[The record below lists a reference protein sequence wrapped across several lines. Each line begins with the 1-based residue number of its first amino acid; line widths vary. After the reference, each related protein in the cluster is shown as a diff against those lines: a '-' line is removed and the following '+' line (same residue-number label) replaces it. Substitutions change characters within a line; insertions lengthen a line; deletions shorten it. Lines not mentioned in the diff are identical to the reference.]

1 MTALSGQ
8 SGHNGQLARLHAEEE
23 KGKRL
28 ENAFYQMVP
37 VAMSHC
43 FVQEKVKWKKN
54 AMKTSVL
61 NWDHGRIGPNAQLL
75 VGVAKEV
82 EIVNV
87 D

>member
-1 MTALSGQ
+1 MTVLSGQ
-8 SGHNGQLARLHAEEE
+8 SGQNGQLARLHAEEE

-28 ENAFYQMVP
+28 ESAFYQMVP
-37 VAMSHC
+37 VAMNHC
-43 FVQEKVKWKKN
+43 FVQEKVKQSKN
-54 AMKTSVL
+54 AMKISVQ